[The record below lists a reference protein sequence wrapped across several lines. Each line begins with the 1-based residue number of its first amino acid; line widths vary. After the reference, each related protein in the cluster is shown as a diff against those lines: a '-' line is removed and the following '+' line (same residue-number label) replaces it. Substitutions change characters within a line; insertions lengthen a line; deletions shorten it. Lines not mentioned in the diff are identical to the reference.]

1 MVTIIDKNTGLVLFG
16 TTEPISLR
24 ENEMVIDAICDLE
37 FNSETQSQ
45 YYNFITNAF
54 EIREKNINQI

>member
-16 TTEPISLR
+16 TTELISLR

-45 YYNFITNAF
+45 YYNLNTQTF
-54 EIREKNINQI
+54 EIREKI